1 MKKLLTIG
9 ILIDI
14 VILLL
19 PAVAH
24 AQPPDFPN
32 GSAPVDGGLSLL
44 LAGGIGY
51 GIRKIREKNE
61 NNKQQNKT

>member
-1 MKKLLTIG
+1 MKKVLTIG
-9 ILIDI
+9 ILINI

-19 PAVAH
+19 PALAN

-51 GIRKIREKNE
+51 GIRKIRE
-61 NNKQQNKT
+61 NNKKQQNKT